1 MFEELKMIRSKFVL
15 VASVLM
21 LMFVSGCNK
30 DEAAEENIEPTPV
43 IVKKKV
49 KASPGAAPAA
59 GEKAAKTKAAPTNA
73 NKTKPKAAAPAA
85 VATNVKQTLAKL
97 SGYLPAAVKALQADD
112 VDTAK
117 QYVQGFSDNWK
128 QQGIQAAVK
137 KQSPASFTKISTA
150 LTGVNNAMK
159 AAAPDKAKATTALQS
174 LSQAVSEYAK
184 GS

>member
-1 MFEELKMIRSKFVL
+1 MIRSKFVL

-30 DEAAEENIEPTPV
+30 DEAAEENIEPTP
-43 IVKKKV
+43 IAVKKKV
-49 KASPGAAPAA
+49 KATPGASPVAGAKAAKNKAAAPA
-59 GEKAAKTKAAPTNA
+59 NA
-73 NKTKPKAAAPAA
+73 NKAKPKAAAG
-85 VATNVKQTLAKL
+85 ATNVKQTLTKL

-117 QYVQGFSDNWK
+117 QYVQGFADNWK
-128 QQGIQAAVK
+128 QKGIQAAIK
-137 KQSPASFTKISTA
+137 KQSPESFTKISTA
-150 LTGVNNAMK
+150 LTSVNNAMK
-159 AAAPDKAKATTALQS
+159 AATPDKAKATSAIQS

>member
-1 MFEELKMIRSKFVL
+1 MIRSKFVL

-21 LMFVSGCNK
+21 LMFVSGCKN
-30 DEAAEENIEPTPV
+30 DEAAEENIEPTP
-43 IVKKKV
+43 IAVKKKV
-49 KASPGAAPAA
+49 KASPGATPGA
-59 GEKAAKTKAAPTNA
+59 KAAKNKAAAPANA
-73 NKTKPKAAAPAA
+73 NKAKPKAAAPAA
-85 VATNVKQTLAKL
+85 AGATNAKQTLAKL

-128 QQGIQAAVK
+128 QKGIQAAVK
-137 KQSPASFTKISTA
+137 KQSPASFTKISNA

-159 AAAPDKAKATTALQS
+159 AAAPDKAKATTAIQS

>member
-1 MFEELKMIRSKFVL
+1 MIRSKFVL

-30 DEAAEENIEPTPV
+30 DEAAQETIAPSPV
-43 IVKKKV
+43 AVRKKA
-49 KASPGAAPAA
+49 KASPGATPGA
-59 GEKAAKTKAAPTNA
+59 KAAKNKAAAPANA
-73 NKTKPKAAAPAA
+73 NKAKPKAAASAA
-85 VATNVKQTLAKL
+85 GATNAKQTLAKL

-117 QYVQGFSDNWK
+117 QHVQDFSDNWK
-128 QQGIQAAVK
+128 QKGIQAAVK

-159 AAAPDKAKATTALQS
+159 ASAPDKAKATTAIQS

>member
-1 MFEELKMIRSKFVL
+1 MIRSKFVL

-30 DEAAEENIEPTPV
+30 DEAADENIAPSPV
-43 IVKKKV
+43 AVKKKA
-49 KASPGAAPAA
+49 KASPGASPAT

-73 NKTKPKAAAPAA
+73 NKAKAKAAAPA
-85 VATNVKQTLAKL
+85 VATNAKQTLAKL
-97 SGYLPAAVKALQADD
+97 SGYLPAAAKALQADD

-150 LTGVNNAMK
+150 LTSVNNVMK
-159 AAAPDKAKATTALQS
+159 AAAPDKAKATTAIQS
-174 LSQAVSEYAK
+174 LSQAVSEYAT